1 MPGNCRIKSGIP
13 FHSNAFALLT
23 SDYLPFSKTHGR
35 NLGTSIQRI
44 LRASQNYDLP
54 TPEFQIYDHMFRVN
68 LFRRPPSIVNPTEIA
83 KTPAKHGDGSV
94 KFGNYSV
101 KYTDKMPDNGS
112 VKSDNPM
119 LSSTQQNILSLIEK
133 NHRTT
138 ALQIANVLAVS
149 IRTVEKN
156 IKKLRE
162 TGILKRYGSARSGYW
177 EIIQ

>member
-1 MPGNCRIKSGIP
+1 MTRGCR
-13 FHSNAFALLT
+13 
-23 SDYLPFSKTHGR
+23 
-35 NLGTSIQRI
+35 RI
-44 LRASQNYDLP
+44 LKASQNYDLP

-68 LFRRPPSIVNPTEIA
+68 LFRRLPSIVNPAEIA
-83 KTPAKHGDGSV
+83 KAPAKYGDDSV

-101 KYTDKMPDNGS
+101 KLSNSSVKFDNGS

-119 LSSTQQNILSLIEK
+119 LSNTQQNILSLIEK

-138 ALQIANVLAVS
+138 ALQIANELAVS

>member
-1 MPGNCRIKSGIP
+1 MTRGCR
-13 FHSNAFALLT
+13 
-23 SDYLPFSKTHGR
+23 
-35 NLGTSIQRI
+35 RI
-44 LRASQNYDLP
+44 LKASQNYDLP

-68 LFRRPPSIVNPTEIA
+68 LFRRLPSIVNPVEISKA
-83 KTPAKHGDGSV
+83 PAKYGDDSV

-101 KYTDKMPDNGS
+101 KFSNSS

-119 LSSTQQNILSLIEK
+119 LSNTQQNILSLIEK

-138 ALQIANVLAVS
+138 ALQIANELAVS

>member
-1 MPGNCRIKSGIP
+1 MTRGCR
-13 FHSNAFALLT
+13 
-23 SDYLPFSKTHGR
+23 
-35 NLGTSIQRI
+35 RI
-44 LRASQNYDLP
+44 LKASQNYDLP

-68 LFRRPPSIVNPTEIA
+68 LFRRLPSIVNPTEIA
-83 KTPAKHGDGSV
+83 KIPAKYGDSSV

-101 KYTDKMPDNGS
+101 KFSNSSVKYADKMPNNSS

-138 ALQIANVLAVS
+138 ALQIANELAVS

>member
-1 MPGNCRIKSGIP
+1 
-13 FHSNAFALLT
+13 
-23 SDYLPFSKTHGR
+23 
-35 NLGTSIQRI
+35 
-44 LRASQNYDLP
+44 
-54 TPEFQIYDHMFRVN
+54 MFRVN
-68 LFRRPPSIVNPTEIA
+68 LFRRLPSIVNPAEIA
-83 KTPAKHGDGSV
+83 KAPAKYGDDSV

-101 KYTDKMPDNGS
+101 KLSNSSVKFDNGS

-119 LSSTQQNILSLIEK
+119 LSNTQQNILSLIEK

-138 ALQIANVLAVS
+138 ALQIANELAVS